1 MVHLIISFLTQ
12 APYVQLVD
20 ILEHQQH
27 SSTVKVH
34 QNDSALNNDC
44 YSAWYAEFK
53 TITLIFI

>member
-1 MVHLIISFLTQ
+1 MVHLIISFLAQ
-12 APYVQLVD
+12 ASYVQLVD

-34 QNDSALNNDC
+34 QNDSTLNNDC

-53 TITLIFI
+53 T